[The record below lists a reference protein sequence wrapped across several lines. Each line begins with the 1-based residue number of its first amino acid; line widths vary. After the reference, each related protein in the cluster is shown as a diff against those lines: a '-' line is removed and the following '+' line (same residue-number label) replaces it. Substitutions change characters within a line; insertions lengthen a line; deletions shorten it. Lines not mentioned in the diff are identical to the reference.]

1 MRMRIIALP
10 LISSAFF
17 ATSALAAD
25 KSESSCLQIAQ
36 NQTELNDCAAQT
48 YKNAD
53 RELNTAYK
61 KVMDTLKSSPERSK
75 ALLHAQRAWLKFRDA
90 DCAFLSSNSAG
101 GSINAMNNALC
112 LSERTTERANSLN
125 KIKNCDMGDPECQ

>member
-1 MRMRIIALP
+1 MRMRIVALS
-10 LISSAFF
+10 LIFSAFF
-17 ATSALAAD
+17 STSVLAAD
-25 KSESSCLQIAQ
+25 KPESNCLQTAQ

-53 RELNTAYK
+53 GEMNIAYK
-61 KVMDTLKSSPERSK
+61 KVMDTLKSSPEKSK
-75 ALLHAQRAWLKFRDA
+75 ALLQAQRAWLKFRDA

-112 LSERTTERANSLN
+112 LSERTAERTIALN
-125 KIKNCDMGDPECQ
+125 KIKNCEMGDPECQ